1 MPAAGAR
8 DAVRVVVVDDHALV
22 RAGIAALLSSNGIDV
37 VGQAA
42 DGEEAIAV
50 VGALGPDLVLMDLSM
65 PRLDGTA
72 ATRRIHER
80 HPEVRIVVLTSYV
93 DRTDVLAALDAGAV
107 GYLLKDARP
116 QELLSGVRAA
126 MNDGAPLAPRAA
138 LEVLTAWRDV
148 SEPGELTTRELDV
161 LILLGEGL
169 PNKLIAQRL
178 GIAEKTVKAHMT
190 HIFEALGVSDRTQA
204 ALWVARHGLPPRQH
218 EGLRASDT
226 ARRRT

>member
-1 MPAAGAR
+1 M
-8 DAVRVVVVDDHALV
+8 RVVVVDDHALV
-22 RAGIAALLSSNGIDV
+22 RAGIVELLATNGIDV

-42 DGEEAIAV
+42 DGEEAVAV
-50 VGALGPDLVLMDLSM
+50 VGALRPDLVLMDLSM
-65 PRLDGTA
+65 PRLGGTV

-148 SEPGELTTRELDV
+148 SEPSELTTRELDV

-190 HIFEALGVSDRTQA
+190 HIFEALGVTDRTQA
-204 ALWVARHGLPPRQH
+204 ALWIDRRGLSPRQQ
-218 EGLRASDT
+218 ERREQLRAATRS
-226 ARRRT
+226 A